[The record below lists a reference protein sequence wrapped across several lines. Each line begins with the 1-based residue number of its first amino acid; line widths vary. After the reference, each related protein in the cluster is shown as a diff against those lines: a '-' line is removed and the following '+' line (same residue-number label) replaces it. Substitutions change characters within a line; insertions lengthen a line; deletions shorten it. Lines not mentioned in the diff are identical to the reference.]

1 LISTQLCQNLS
12 LEQLLSIQAKHQD
25 ENVISAVFK
34 KQFNEELSSEVI
46 ESMSLEER
54 YENLIKLVGEAEA
67 KKLPKSLVRF
77 FLAAA
82 FCLGPQ
88 VNKYNKENLITLL
101 KYNMQSLASQK

>member
-1 LISTQLCQNLS
+1 
-12 LEQLLSIQAKHQD
+12 LEQLLRIQAKHQD

-46 ESMSLEER
+46 ESMSLEEK
-54 YENLIKLVGEAEA
+54 YENLLKLSTEAEL
-67 KKLPKSLVRF
+67 KMLPGSFVRF

-88 VNKYNKENLITLL
+88 VNKYNKEHLIILL
-101 KYNMQSLASQK
+101 KYNKQMNFLNHKGKD